1 MGLGLFGGGVG
12 AARYMVRQGARVTV
26 TDLKSAEALAPS
38 VRALEGLPITFHLG
52 RHEPADFSRAEVL
65 VVNPAVDKATSGF
78 VRLAVEAGADIT
90 SEMNLFFAVCPAPL
104 VGVTGSNGKST
115 TATLLADMLG
125 RARPTRL
132 GGNIGKSLLDALGD
146 IRPDETVVL
155 ELSSFQLEDL
165 GRLGRSPHVA
175 VVTNISPN
183 HIDRHG
189 TMETYIEAKK
199 NIVRFQ
205 RPGDY
210 AILNGD
216 DAELGQWRS
225 AGQVLRF
232 SRMRAL
238 EQGVFVEGTRLWF
251 HLGCQRDLAEPR
263 RMPLRGRHNLW
274 NVLAA
279 ATAARVLGV
288 PAEAIARAIEE
299 FRPLPHRLQPVG
311 MREGVLFVNDSKATT
326 PLAAAAAIE
335 AFDEPVVLIAGGR
348 DKHMD
353 PAPFLEAIRRRVKA
367 AVLIGEMA
375 PALEQGIGPGGPPL
389 ERAATVPEAVA
400 RAAARAAPGDVVL
413 LAPGYTSWDM
423 FDNYEQRGEAFRRAA
438 LDLGMTPLENA

>member
-12 AARYMVRQGARVTV
+12 AARYMVGQGARVTV

-52 RHEPADFSRAEVL
+52 RHEPVDFSRAEVL
-65 VVNPAVDKATSGF
+65 VVNPAVDKTTSGF
-78 VRLAVEAGADIT
+78 VRLAVEAGAEIT

-115 TATLLADMLG
+115 TAALLADMLA

-146 IRPDETVVL
+146 IRPDEIVVL

-165 GRLGRSPHVA
+165 GRLGLSPHVA

-189 TMETYIEAKK
+189 TMEAYIEAKK

-216 DAELGQWRS
+216 DAELGRWRS

-232 SRMRAL
+232 SRTRAL

-251 HLGCQRDLAEPR
+251 HLGCERDLAEPR

-279 ATAARVLGV
+279 ATAARVLDV
-288 PAEAIARAIEE
+288 PAETIARAIEE

-375 PALEQGIGPGGPPL
+375 PALEQGLGPGGPPL

-438 LDLGMTPLENA
+438 VDLGMTPLEKA

>member
-1 MGLGLFGGGVG
+1 
-12 AARYMVRQGARVTV
+12 
-26 TDLKSAEALAPS
+26 
-38 VRALEGLPITFHLG
+38 
-52 RHEPADFSRAEVL
+52 
-65 VVNPAVDKATSGF
+65 
-78 VRLAVEAGADIT
+78 
-90 SEMNLFFAVCPAPL
+90 
-104 VGVTGSNGKST
+104 
-115 TATLLADMLG
+115 
-125 RARPTRL
+125 
-132 GGNIGKSLLDALGD
+132 
-146 IRPDETVVL
+146 
-155 ELSSFQLEDL
+155 
-165 GRLGRSPHVA
+165 VA

-189 TMETYIEAKK
+189 TMEAYIEAKK

-216 DAELGQWRS
+216 DAELGRWRS

-232 SRMRAL
+232 SRTRAL

-251 HLGCQRDLAEPR
+251 HLGCERDLAEPR

-279 ATAARVLGV
+279 ATAARVLDV
-288 PAEAIARAIEE
+288 PAETIARAIEE

-375 PALEQGIGPGGPPL
+375 PALEQGLGPGGPPL

-438 LDLGMTPLENA
+438 VDLGMTPLEKA